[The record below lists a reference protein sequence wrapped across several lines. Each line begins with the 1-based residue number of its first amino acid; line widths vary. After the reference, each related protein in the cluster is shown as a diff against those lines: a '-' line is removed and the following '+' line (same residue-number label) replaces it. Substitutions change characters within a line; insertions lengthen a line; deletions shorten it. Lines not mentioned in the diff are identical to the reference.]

1 MPKIEFAITF
11 DTKHYDLV
19 EAHFSKYIEET
30 IFPGSYKF
38 SMKNGSK
45 KESNVSRI
53 HLISTSLHNDSELSV
68 KFHPSRLSLIL
79 NDPELK
85 IPFVE
90 MRKLF
95 DRIIELFMRKK
106 IDISHRTIDLTW
118 IGVS

>member
-1 MPKIEFAITF
+1 MPKIELAITF

-19 EAHFSKYIEET
+19 ESRFSRYIDET

-38 SMKNGSK
+38 SMKDGSK

-53 HLISTSLHNDSELSV
+53 HLISTSLRNDEDLCV
-68 KFHPSRLSLIL
+68 KFHPSRLNLIL
-79 NDPELK
+79 NDPELRT
-85 IPFVE
+85 PFIE

-95 DRIIELFMRKK
+95 NSIIELFIRKK
-106 IDISHRTIDLTW
+106 IDISHRTIDLSW